1 MQETVSQTETNAEP
15 INDNPEEDTAYIT
28 PEEDA
33 LQIED
38 ALREMFVG
46 IIGMAVLALIVFLI
60 AGGEN
65 RLSLILGL
73 TLGTAASGVILWHM
87 YVTIGRA
94 VDMDADS
101 ATKYTRKKAIVR
113 MLAWGAVLVI
123 SALFPAMFH
132 VVGTLVGL
140 FLLKFTA
147 YLQPL
152 THKALKSINKGR

>member
-1 MQETVSQTETNAEP
+1 MTETSAEP
-15 INDNPEEDTAYIT
+15 AGDYPEEDTTCIA

-38 ALREMFVG
+38 TLKEMFVG
-46 IIGMAVLALIVFLI
+46 IIGMAVLALIIFLI
-60 AGGEN
+60 AGGGS
-65 RLSLILGL
+65 RLPLILGL
-73 TLGTAASGVILWHM
+73 ALGSAASGVILWHM

-113 MLAWGAVLVI
+113 MLAWGAVLVA
-123 SALFPAMFH
+123 SALFPEMFH

-152 THKALKSINKGR
+152 THKVLKSINKGR